1 MLNISII
8 NKQPKLIQLKSKA
21 FIFPV
26 IQING
31 RVANPPSLGAS
42 ITLSFS
48 KFSRE
53 RVGGVGLKN
62 LAMTG
67 SGTRDINRA
76 KRAWIWPLQKCAKFD
91 VSLVVDL
98 GWCGWSFLCYWFWVC
113 QAVKNHD
120 GFIQKFW
127 NWRQYLIFHP
137 TTTISYIVN

>member
-1 MLNISII
+1 MLNFSII

-53 RVGGVGLKN
+53 REGVVLKN
-62 LAMTG
+62 LAVTG
-67 SGTRDINRA
+67 SGIRDINRA
-76 KRAWIWPLQKCAKFD
+76 
-91 VSLVVDL
+91 
-98 GWCGWSFLCYWFWVC
+98 
-113 QAVKNHD
+113 
-120 GFIQKFW
+120 
-127 NWRQYLIFHP
+127 
-137 TTTISYIVN
+137 